1 MLSPGV
7 AELKLAFPPL
17 GEQGFERHW
26 VVNQVYHFDNSQR
39 GAAFSSNRVYLA
51 TGDGATVSIYDVNN
65 GERVWHKDVGY
76 SINAVS
82 FDSNGQ
88 YLVTGDTH
96 YVSLWEVESGKLIW
110 RQSNSY
116 VVRNIYGGSST
127 YYRNFETLNFSPDGQ
142 YLATGD
148 TKTDLII
155 WEVSSGEIIR
165 RMDHAYDV
173 YAVNFTPDG
182 KYLIAG
188 GADNKL
194 TI

>member
-1 MLSPGV
+1 M
-7 AELKLAFPPL
+7 A
-17 GEQGFERHW
+17 
-26 VVNQVYHFDNSQR
+26 NQVYHFDNSQR

-88 YLVTGDTH
+88 YL
-96 YVSLWEVESGKLIW
+96 
-110 RQSNSY
+110 
-116 VVRNIYGGSST
+116 
-127 YYRNFETLNFSPDGQ
+127 
-142 YLATGD
+142 ATGD

-194 TI
+194 TIWEISSGQSVHEKSYGTSTKMKHSKGALGCLSNS